1 MDVPSFE
8 FLAFAALAAALIN
21 ISSAAWWRRAVLLAA
36 NVGFV
41 LTFTHDPGRLAPF
54 MGLLALGYA
63 GLKLM
68 ERYKSRLVFV
78 ALLASL
84 IFIFCLFKRYT
95 FIPHELFLSSVYFM
109 VGMSYVFFRVLHL
122 VIDAYQEALPE
133 RVGLLSYVNYTL
145 NFTSLVSGPIQ
156 MYPDYRRTESLQPA
170 ALNQATAARAIER
183 IIVGFF
189 KVTIVSPV
197 LFYVHTRAVA
207 LAAQPLS
214 APQQA
219 VDGGLLLLIFP
230 IYIYFNFSGYMDFVI
245 GVARFLRIE
254 LPENFDRPFISQD
267 FIEFWSRWNITL
279 SNWLKTY
286 VYSPLLLSLMRRFP
300 SPQVEPYLGVFSYF
314 VTFFLIGLW
323 HGSTSMF
330 IMYGVLL
337 GLGVSMNKLYQIVM
351 TARLGR
357 ARYQALR
364 SRQAYA
370 ALARGLTFLWFGFSM
385 LWFWATWDQLRN
397 LASSIG
403 PIGIAGAFLTALVI
417 AAAVSTVLKAGQ
429 EWLQGASPYL
439 RTAWCTALGV
449 IVISVAVVFNA
460 PAAHI
465 VYKAF

>member
-1 MDVPSFE
+1 VNVPSVE

-21 ISSAAWWRRAVLLAA
+21 ISSAAWWRRAVLLAG
-36 NVGFV
+36 NLGFV

-54 MGLLALGYA
+54 TGLLVLGYT

-68 ERYKSRLVFV
+68 ERYKSKVAFV

-84 IFIFCLFKRYT
+84 IFIFCLFRRYT
-95 FIPHELFLSSVYFM
+95 FIPHELFLSSAYFM

-156 MYPDYRRTESLQPA
+156 LYPDYRRTESLQPA
-170 ALNQATAARAIER
+170 TLNGTAAGRAIER

-197 LFYVHTRAVA
+197 LFYAHTRAVA

-219 VDGGLLLLIFP
+219 VDGGLILLIFP

-254 LPENFDRPFISQD
+254 LPENFNQPFVSQD

-279 SNWLKTY
+279 SSWLKTY

-300 SPQVEPYLGVFSYF
+300 SPKVEPYLGVFSYF

-330 IMYGVLL
+330 IVYGVLL

-351 TARLGR
+351 TSRLGR

-364 SRQAYA
+364 SQHAYA

-385 LWFWATWDQLRN
+385 LWFWATWGQLRS
-397 LASSIG
+397 LGSSFDSIAM
-403 PIGIAGAFLTALVI
+403 AGALLTALLGAI
-417 AAAVSTVLKAGQ
+417 ALSTVLKVGQ
-429 EWLQGASPYL
+429 EWLQGVSPYL